1 MIYPSF
7 YSWSHSAMSLS
18 SIRITI
24 GTVKS
29 IDFVRGLSIQ
39 GSVVVQSALNYKAR
53 HNAVSLFELTL
64 RTQRYKNK
72 IQARASQLF
81 NLKGPVK

>member
-1 MIYPSF
+1 
-7 YSWSHSAMSLS
+7 MSLS

-64 RTQRYKNK
+64 GTWELGLRDTKQNTD
-72 IQARASQLF
+72 
-81 NLKGPVK
+81 

>member
-1 MIYPSF
+1 
-7 YSWSHSAMSLS
+7 MSLS

-39 GSVVVQSALNYKAR
+39 ASVVVQSALNYKAR
-53 HNAVSLFELTL
+53 HNAVTLFELTL
-64 RTQRYKNK
+64 RTWDSE
-72 IQARASQLF
+72 IQKTKYRLEQANYLT
-81 NLKGPVK
+81 

>member
-1 MIYPSF
+1 
-7 YSWSHSAMSLS
+7 MSLS

-39 GSVVVQSALNYKAR
+39 GSVVVQSALNYKTR
-53 HNAVSLFELTL
+53 HNAVTLFELTL
-64 RTQRYKNK
+64 RTWDSE
-72 IQARASQLF
+72 IQKTKYRLEQANYLT
-81 NLKGPVK
+81 

>member
-1 MIYPSF
+1 
-7 YSWSHSAMSLS
+7 MSLS

-53 HNAVSLFELTL
+53 HNAVTLFELTL
-64 RTQRYKNK
+64 RTWDSEILKTKYRLE
-72 IQARASQLF
+72 QANYLT
-81 NLKGPVK
+81 

>member
-1 MIYPSF
+1 
-7 YSWSHSAMSLS
+7 MSLS

-53 HNAVSLFELTL
+53 HNAVTLFELTL
-64 RTQRYKNK
+64 RTWDSE
-72 IQARASQLF
+72 IQKTKYRLEQANYLT
-81 NLKGPVK
+81 